1 MKIAFN
7 TKMFSDYGEKLE
19 AVGGNLKRA
28 TEEALEKSKD
38 YVNGELH
45 KQMKKHNRS
54 HKTDKSIQDNAKVV
68 WSGFKAEINVGFD
81 IKHGGM
87 ASIFL
92 MHGTPRAN
100 KDQKLYNAV
109 YGTAT
114 KKKITEIQQKVF
126 EKAIKE
132 AMK

>member
-1 MKIAFN
+1 
-7 TKMFSDYGEKLE
+7 MFSDYGEKLE
-19 AVGGNLKRA
+19 AVGGSLKKA

-45 KQMKKHNRS
+45 KQMKKHNKPNRS
-54 HKTDKSIQDNAKVV
+54 HKTDKSIKNNAKVV
-68 WSGFKAEINVGFD
+68 WSGFEAEINVGFD
-81 IKHGGM
+81 IEHGGL

-114 KKKITEIQQKVF
+114 KKKINEIQQKAF
-126 EKAIKE
+126 EKAIEE

>member
-1 MKIAFN
+1 
-7 TKMFSDYGEKLE
+7 MFSEYGEKLE

-45 KQMKKHNRS
+45 KQMVKHNRS
-54 HKTDKSIQDNAKVV
+54 HKHKTDKSIQDDAKVV
-68 WSGFKAEINVGFD
+68 WSGFEAEINVGFD
-81 IKHGGM
+81 IEHGGL

-92 MHGTPRAN
+92 MYGTPRAD

-114 KKKITEIQQKVF
+114 KKKINEIQQKIF
-126 EKAIKE
+126 EKAIEE